1 MSQCKLKASACF
13 CRIIHM
19 STPRI
24 DPLVYL
30 ETTCRTLL
38 DELQIIWD
46 EIGEIHADRDEM
58 LLELEREC
66 VEVYRRKVDQANL
79 SRARIRQTIADY
91 EAELAAICSAMGE
104 RPVHIRQSDLKV
116 GSLKEELGKILPLV
130 EEVKK
135 RKMERINHFTDVLD
149 QIQVIRNGI
158 SGSMESVSSETLIDE
173 TDLSLM
179 KLEELHRELHELQ
192 KEKSHRL
199 KQVQDHLNVLS
210 SLCSVM
216 GMDFKLTVAEVHPSL
231 GDSEGSWS
239 ISNNTIEQLG
249 ATVNK
254 LREAKIQRRE
264 RLQDLVT
271 TMLELWNLMD
281 TPIEEQQKF
290 QDVTCNV
297 AASEDEI
304 TEPNSLSEDFINY
317 QQKGFYSGLKEK
329 WICYTLQVEAEVSRL
344 EELKSSKMKE
354 LVLKKRSELR
364 EICRKTHL
372 VPDTELEDVIEAIEL
387 GVVDAATVLEQ
398 IELHIAKFKEEA
410 FSRKEIL
417 EKVEKWLAAC
427 DEECWL
433 EEYNRDEKRYN
444 LGKGTHLTLKRA
456 EKARALV
463 NKLPGMTETLISKTV
478 AWEEERETEFLYDGV
493 RALITYPL
501 EYCSIFA
508 YTFDYAVLRE
518 EKEQE
523 RRRLR
528 DQKKLQGQIIVEQ
541 EVLYGSKPTPSK
553 PPNAKKISKQSS
565 LKRSTSGGTMLK
577 TDSVSTPRT
586 PQIRSSKKSDLPFQN
601 DRLNHRQDDAIPASP
616 ACKFS
621 GHALR
626 RGMDSADTPFRKHSS
641 NPANEV
647 ESPLVED
654 NGEPKTLQK
663 TVPVD
668 DLLDTLPRLKI
679 TTSLVDEENQTLKAM
694 HSTETVPMQ
703 TDTNTTQAS
712 DHDDTTKPIKG
723 SHEEMEES
731 LEERRRACMR
741 SDKQITSMI
750 QPVKV
755 NPNHKTAYKTDK
767 RIRLP
772 SWSSCRT
779 PCTKQS
785 RETEKL
791 AAAAAAM
798 GRMHSRGKGISAS
811 ALPYKRTPPSWLK
824 ISSQD
829 VEENICKFAKK
840 GLTPS
845 QIGVIL
851 RDSHGIAQVKSVT
864 GSKILRIL
872 KAHGLAPEIPED
884 LYHLIKKAVAI
895 RKHLE
900 RNRKDKDSKFRL
912 ILVESR
918 IHRLARYYKKTKKL
932 PPVWKYESTTAST
945 LVA

>member
-1 MSQCKLKASACF
+1 
-13 CRIIHM
+13 M

-46 EIGEIHADRDEM
+46 EIGETHADRDEM

-149 QIQVIRNGI
+149 QIQMIRNGI
-158 SGSMESVSSETLIDE
+158 SGSTESVSSETLIDE

-264 RLQDLVT
+264 RLQDLAT

-317 QQKGFYSGLKEK
+317 
-329 WICYTLQVEAEVSRL
+329 VEAEVSRL

-372 VPDTELEDVIEAIEL
+372 VPDTELEDVIEAIEF

-478 AWEEERETEFLYDGV
+478 AWEEEKETEFLYDGV

-508 YTFDYAVLRE
+508 YTFVYTIQIHLLSMLEDYAVLRE

-616 ACKFS
+616 AF
-621 GHALR
+621 R

-641 NPANEV
+641 NSANEV
-647 ESPLVED
+647 ESPL
-654 NGEPKTLQK
+654 K

-679 TTSLVDEENQTLKAM
+679 TTSLVDEENQTLKTM

-703 TDTNTTQAS
+703 TDTTQAS
-712 DHDDTTKPIKG
+712 DHDDTTKQIKG

-750 QPVKV
+750 Q
-755 NPNHKTAYKTDK
+755 
-767 RIRLP
+767 
-772 SWSSCRT
+772 
-779 PCTKQS
+779 S

-791 AAAAAAM
+791 AAAAM

>member
-1 MSQCKLKASACF
+1 
-13 CRIIHM
+13 M

-24 DPLVYL
+24 DPLVHL

-46 EIGEIHADRDEM
+46 EIGETHADRDEM

-79 SRARIRQTIADY
+79 NKAHIRQTIADY

-104 RPVHIRQSDLKV
+104 RPVHIRQSDIKV

-130 EEVKK
+130 EEVKR

-149 QIQVIRNGI
+149 QIQMIRNGI
-158 SGSMESVSSETLIDE
+158 SGSTESVSSETLIDE

-192 KEKSHRL
+192 KEKSNRL

-231 GDSEGSWS
+231 GDSEGSRS

-249 ATVNK
+249 ATLNK
-254 LREAKIQRRE
+254 LREAKIQRME
-264 RLQDLVT
+264 RLQDLAT

-317 QQKGFYSGLKEK
+317 
-329 WICYTLQVEAEVSRL
+329 VEAEVSRL

-372 VPDTELEDVIEAIEL
+372 VPDTELEDVIEAIEF

-463 NKLPGMTETLISKTV
+463 NKLPGMTETLISKTM

-508 YTFDYAVLRE
+508 YTFVYTIQIHLLSMLEDYAVLRE

-565 LKRSTSGGTMLK
+565 LKRSTSGGSMLK

-586 PQIRSSKKSDLPFQN
+586 PQIRSSKKSELPFQN

-616 ACKFS
+616 AF
-621 GHALR
+621 R

-641 NPANEV
+641 NSANEV
-647 ESPLVED
+647 ESPLVRKPFSPIYPSSKANMTKQA

-679 TTSLVDEENQTLKAM
+679 TSSLVDEENRTPKAM

-703 TDTNTTQAS
+703 TDRTQAS
-712 DHDDTTKPIKG
+712 GNDDTTKPIKG

-731 LEERRRACMR
+731 LEERRVACMR

-750 QPVKV
+750 QL
-755 NPNHKTAYKTDK
+755 PNALYQTVAGN
-767 RIRLP
+767 
-772 SWSSCRT
+772 
-779 PCTKQS
+779 
-785 RETEKL
+785 READ
-791 AAAAAAM
+791 AAATTM